1 MPYFNS
7 NIEIDKNNISY
18 ENEVLKI
25 SNISR
30 TWIFRFQNKEKK
42 AYELEKENY
51 ERAKK
56 NYELREKYKKN
67 REVKNYSI
75 ACILIALVSVYILQN
90 M

>member
-42 AYELEKENY
+42 LMNQKKKTMKEPRKIMN
-51 ERAKK
+51 
-56 NYELREKYKKN
+56 
-67 REVKNYSI
+67 
-75 ACILIALVSVYILQN
+75 
-90 M
+90 

>member
-42 AYELEKENY
+42 AIDFNKFG
-51 ERAKK
+51 
-56 NYELREKYKKN
+56 
-67 REVKNYSI
+67 
-75 ACILIALVSVYILQN
+75 LI
-90 M
+90 

>member
-51 ERAKK
+51 ERAT
-56 NYELREKYKKN
+56 
-67 REVKNYSI
+67 
-75 ACILIALVSVYILQN
+75 
-90 M
+90 